1 MDQSSRQALMLLGN
15 TIQFGNHRPNL
26 PLLCHSTAHRLAIG
40 IVKHSLIH
48 MIKLLIPYIELF
60 LFILPQEGSFNIRGR
75 YPCP

>member
-1 MDQSSRQALMLLGN
+1 MDRSNQQAIMLLGN
-15 TIQFGNHRPNL
+15 TIQFGNHKPNL
-26 PLLCHSTAHRLAIG
+26 HLLCHTTAPRLAIG

-60 LFILPQEGSFNIRGR
+60 LFILPQEGSFKTRGR